1 VGWTLTYEFLFY
13 LLFAAALALRI
24 DVLRIIVPGLG
35 VIAAVALFRT
45 ASWPDWTILFSTIV
59 LEFVFGVVLAQWTMR
74 GFRLAP
80 AIATAFVL
88 GGFVAILTMPMG
100 SENLRVLTWGIPAF
114 AIVAGAV
121 SLEPVVAA
129 ALPHWMLALGDASY
143 SIYLSHG
150 FVLPTLMLLIGRH
163 VSPGLWTEAVTIIL
177 CLVAS
182 SIAGWVLYR
191 LVENPMLQLLR
202 RYPAR

>member
-1 VGWTLTYEFLFY
+1 
-13 LLFAAALALRI
+13 
-24 DVLRIIVPGLG
+24 
-35 VIAAVALFRT
+35 
-45 ASWPDWTILFSTIV
+45 
-59 LEFVFGVVLAQWTMR
+59 VVLAQWTMR
-74 GFRLAP
+74 GFRIAP
-80 AIATAFVL
+80 AIAPAFVL
-88 GGFVAILTMPMG
+88 GGFVAILTMPMT
-100 SENLRVLTWGIPAF
+100 SANVMLLTWGIPAF

-182 SIAGWVLYR
+182 SIAGWVVYR
-191 LVENPMLQLLR
+191 VVEGPMLWVMSRSTRL
-202 RYPAR
+202 